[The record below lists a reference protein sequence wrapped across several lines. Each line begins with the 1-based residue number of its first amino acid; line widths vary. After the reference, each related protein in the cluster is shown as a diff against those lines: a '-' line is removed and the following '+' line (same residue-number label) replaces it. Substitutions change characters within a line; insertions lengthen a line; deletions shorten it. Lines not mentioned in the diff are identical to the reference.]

1 MFGPRGKWPAWEHAG
16 RIPFACRKGLLSLG
30 FWKQCVP
37 SVLMDCKLPCTRC
50 PFPRITDCISSASLC
65 LLGWRGRWNVN
76 FLQGISYEPWW
87 SLCFLHHL
95 SASSQSSSSL
105 LTWTQP
111 LQTSFDSSCKLVVC
125 HFPMPGISF
134 CYVLLFLLWSA
145 PPPGDTSRG
154 LSWVVSSLLHLVTLV
169 SPFLSCTG
177 FLWLL
182 VS

>member
-50 PFPRITDCISSASLC
+50 PFPRITDCISSALLC

-76 FLQGISYEPWW
+76 FLQGISYERWW

-111 LQTSFDSSCKLVVC
+111 LQTSFDSSCKLVL
-125 HFPMPGISF
+125 FTISLCLEF
-134 CYVLLFLLWSA
+134 VSAMSSSFFSGLLLRLETPAVGSLGWFSLYC
-145 PPPGDTSRG
+145 T
-154 LSWVVSSLLHLVTLV
+154 SLL
-169 SPFLSCTG
+169 
-177 FLWLL
+177 
-182 VS
+182 